1 MGKKNDELCKFVLE
15 NYEDL
20 EAATEVFDLGKE
32 RLLELVKREVF
43 EALVEDLKDKG
54 FEVDID
60 GEEIW
65 WYPSDSGKLWWN
77 KEKRT
82 GLYFTLVIE
91 PEYSESIV
99 QPTEDE
105 VYLALYHT
113 DKSSVEKGKATK
125 LRNHILHEKSTI
137 KKEGFL
143 INDEGSNLVRYVP
156 SIELNLTAIRD
167 DSRFPVDIVK
177 KAIKFTETLLP
188 IVQKYKT
195 E

>member
-137 KKEGFL
+137 KKEGIL